1 MFRLAGD
8 GALAGHHLRREAGG
22 EVNIDP
28 AAKADQADALARSD
42 GVARLYPGGDAA
54 RHEARDL
61 READAQTIGA
71 FDENMLTLIILARLV
86 EVGVEELAWNIND
99 TGDGAGDGRTIDVDV
114 ERSEARRV
122 GKECVS
128 TCRFCWLPFH

>member
-42 GVARLYPGGDAA
+42 GVARLYPGDDAA

-71 FDENMLTLIILARLV
+71 FDENMLTLLIIARLV

-99 TGDGAGDGRTIDVDV
+99 AVEGAGDGSTVDV
-114 ERSEARRV
+114 AGEQARCEARC
-122 GKECVS
+122 GGEECV
-128 TCRFCWLPFH
+128 CVLRDRW

>member
-8 GALAGHHLRREAGG
+8 GALAGHHLRRDAGG

-42 GVARLYPGGDAA
+42 GVARLYPGDDAA

-71 FDENMLTLIILARLV
+71 FDENMLTLILLAPLV
-86 EVGVEELAWNIND
+86 RVGVGELAWNIKD
-99 TGDGAGDGRTIDVDV
+99 AGDEIGRAAGRERVWQDV
-114 ERSEARRV
+114 E
-122 GKECVS
+122 
-128 TCRFCWLPFH
+128 